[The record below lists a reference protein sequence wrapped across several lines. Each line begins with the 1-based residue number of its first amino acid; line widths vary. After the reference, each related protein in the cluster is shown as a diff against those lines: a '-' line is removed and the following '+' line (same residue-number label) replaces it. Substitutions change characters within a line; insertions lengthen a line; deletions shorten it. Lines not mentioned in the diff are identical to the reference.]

1 MTGKPDEDGFL
12 SRWSR
17 RKIEGAPEELPEV
30 APEPAP
36 PEDAAETRSD
46 AEILAELNLPDP
58 DTLGPGDDF
67 SGFLKASLPEHLR
80 VRALRRLWRS
90 NPVFAHLDGLNEY
103 DGDFTGGGVPM
114 GTLKTAY
121 QVGKGF
127 LKQVDEVASDVDAE
141 EAPPRDE
148 TAPEDLALDERE
160 LDDTLEPPPLE
171 TAEITDAD
179 PKPEGDAPEGPTRRR
194 MAFKFGDTS

>member
-1 MTGKPDEDGFL
+1 MTGKPDDDGFL

-17 RKIEGAPEELPEV
+17 WKIEGAPKELPEV

-36 PEDAAETRSD
+36 PEDAAEPRSD

-148 TAPEDLALDERE
+148 TAPEDLALVERE
-160 LDDTLEPPPLE
+160 LDDIQEPQPVE

-179 PKPEGDAPEGPTRRR
+179 PEPEGDAPEGPARRR